1 MVMQAHYKYV
11 RLYGYPVFALVLYFI
26 MIIIDSD
33 AENTLELML
42 SHATDYI
49 VEALFCLL
57 FTITL
62 FETGLWLSKLSN
74 NKFHWYTNN
83 AIRFS
88 LQLILHIAIVSVVIL
103 LFFTIE
109 LPKRYHYDDLT
120 IRRALIFGAIFS
132 ILIST
137 GFTAVQLFRNWT
149 ESSLEAMEIKKQALQ
164 AELNALKLQLDPHFL
179 FNNLN
184 TLTSLIEENQG
195 MAVKYVANLSAVYR
209 YVLSNRH
216 KNMIALKVELDF
228 IKEYLF
234 LYQIRYGDSIKVKI
248 SDESLY
254 LSSYIP
260 PLTLQLLIENAI
272 KHNSFSLVIPLII
285 TISYQDQLIIVHN
298 NKSAKFANE
307 HSEGI
312 GLEHIFH
319 SYRLLGSSVMPEV
332 HDLETAFEVRIPLL
346 NNK

>member
-1 MVMQAHYKYV
+1 MGMHTNYKYV
-11 RLYGYPVFALVLYFI
+11 RLYGYPVFAILLYLI
-26 MIIIDSD
+26 MILMDSD
-33 AENTLELML
+33 AGNMIGFML
-42 SHATDYI
+42 SHATEFI

-57 FTITL
+57 FTVVL
-62 FETGLWLSKLSN
+62 FETGLWLSMLSN

-83 AIRFS
+83 AVRFS
-88 LQLILHIAIVSVVIL
+88 VQLILHIAIVSVVIL
-103 LFFTIE
+103 IFFTIE
-109 LPKRYHYDDLT
+109 LPKRYDYDDLT
-120 IRRALIFGAIFS
+120 IRRTLIFGAIFS

-149 ESSLEAMEIKKQALQ
+149 QSSLEAMEIKEQALQ
-164 AELNALKLQLDPHFL
+164 SELNALKLQLDPHFL
-179 FNNLN
+179 FNNLS

-195 MAVKYVANLSAVYR
+195 LAVKYVANLSAVYR

-216 KNMIALKVELDF
+216 KNMITLKIELDF

-234 LYQIRYGDSIKVKI
+234 LYQIRYGDSIRIKI
-248 SDESLY
+248 SEDNLY
-254 LSSYIP
+254 LSRYIP

-272 KHNSFSLVIPLII
+272 KHNSFSLSAPLVI
-285 TISYQDQLIIVHN
+285 TIRYENEWIIVHN
-298 NKSAKFANE
+298 NKSAKFAKE

-319 SYRLLGSSVMPEV
+319 SYKLLGSSIIPEV
-332 HDLETAFEVRIPLL
+332 NDLETAFEVRIPLL